1 MGVRVTVFMAT
12 VKERILALKKEK
24 NAVILAHNYTSPE
37 VQDLADYVGDSLG
50 LSQKAAATD
59 ADIIV
64 FCGVSFMGET
74 AKILS
79 PQKKV
84 LLPEPEAKCAMAAM
98 CSAEQIAQAKE
109 RYPDAT
115 VVAYV
120 NTAAE
125 TKTAVDYCC
134 TSANA
139 LNVVKQIPNNRILFV
154 PDSNLGKYVKEQSG
168 KDIIL
173 WNGFC
178 PVHQCVTV
186 RQVEELK
193 AEHPDAVVVAH
204 PECRLDV
211 LAISEFTGSTEAIL
225 KYCVAS
231 DRKEF
236 IVLTES
242 GMGHRLEGA
251 CPGKKFYFTSQ
262 SLCMTMKM
270 ISPESILECMEKE
283 TGEVVLSDEVLKKAY
298 VPVKRMTDILG

>member
-1 MGVRVTVFMAT
+1 MQS

-37 VQDLADYVGDSLG
+37 VQDIADYVGDSLG

-79 PQKKV
+79 PSKKV

-98 CSAEQIAQAKE
+98 CSAEQICQAKE

-139 LNVVKQIPNNRILFV
+139 LNVVKQIPNDRILFV
-154 PDSNLGKYVKEQSG
+154 PDSNLGRYVKEQSG

-193 AEHPDAVVVAH
+193 KAHPGAEVVAH
-204 PECRLDV
+204 PECRLEV
-211 LAISEFTGSTEAIL
+211 LNNADFIGSTEAIL
-225 KYCVAS
+225 RYCQKS
-231 DRKEF
+231 DCMEF

-251 CPGKKFYFTSQ
+251 CPGKRFYFTAQ

-270 ISPESILECMEKE
+270 ISLESILECMEKE
-283 TGEVVLSDEVLKKAY
+283 TGEIILDREIIEKAY
-298 VPVKRMTDILG
+298 LPVKRMTDILG

>member
-1 MGVRVTVFMAT
+1 MQSVAQQ
-12 VKERILALKKEK
+12 IAALKEEK
-24 NAVILAHNYTSPE
+24 NAVILAHNYTLPE
-37 VQDLADYVGDSLG
+37 VQDLADFVGDSLG
-50 LSQKAAATD
+50 LSREAAATD

-79 PQKKV
+79 SGKKV

-98 CSAEQIAQAKE
+98 CSADQIRYVRAK
-109 RYPDAT
+109 YPDAT
-115 VVAYV
+115 VVGYV

-125 TKTAVDYCC
+125 TKTEVDYCC

-139 LNVVKQIPNNRILFV
+139 LNVVNAVPNNRIIFV
-154 PDSNLGKYVKEQSG
+154 PDSNLGKYVREKSG

-173 WNGFC
+173 WSGFC

-186 RQVEELK
+186 RQVQELK
-193 AEHPDAVVVAH
+193 DAHPAAEIVAH

-211 LAISEFTGSTEAIL
+211 LGLADFVGSTEAIL
-225 KYCVAS
+225 KHCVVS
-231 DRKEF
+231 DRDEF

-242 GMGHRLEGA
+242 GMGHRLEKA
-251 CPGKKFYFTSQ
+251 CPGKKFYFTQQ

-270 ISPESILECMEKE
+270 ISPESVLECLRDE
-283 TGEVVLSDEVLKKAY
+283 TGEIILDRDVQEKAY